1 LLPPAERAWMLA
13 ERERL
18 MEWGLHIEGAEGGVR
33 VLAVPA
39 EAEASPVELVEAVV
53 GAGDV
58 EAGMDGEGRW
68 ERLAAR
74 LARARA
80 VRPGTVLTAEAQAD
94 LLDRLFGCEVPG
106 LDPFGR
112 PAVVTFTADE
122 IRERFT

>member
-1 LLPPAERAWMLA
+1 MLA
-13 ERERL
+13 ERDRL

-39 EAEASPVELVEAVV
+39 EAEASPAELVEAVV